1 MQQFINFITIHI
13 QDLWI
18 FSSWTWTEE
27 IKCWIESE
35 RENEEFLKP
44 TNAIN
49 FNWLLATYGTFRRI
63 HEPFSAQIHN
73 FVINMRTNNC
83 CLELTQFSFNT
94 MCVLKHFYIKKTFQ
108 TRHQNL
114 SGTNAGLS
122 NVRTQVVSLFKQHT
136 NRHKLNT
143 FIPLQ
148 NFCLTLYYIFLLPS
162 TQTLLVSIV
171 KCMYDLA

>member
-35 RENEEFLKP
+35 REEWRILKP

-94 MCVLKHFYIKKTFQ
+94 MGTINFYIKKTFQ

-143 FIPLQ
+143 FIP
-148 NFCLTLYYIFLLPS
+148 FKTSVSPFTIFFYCPVLKEV
-162 TQTLLVSIV
+162 LVSIV
-171 KCMYDLA
+171 KCIYDLA